1 MQLKQKLQ
9 IDVSA
14 SKSQK
19 KKWTWAYVTS
29 ETNLIFPSCW
39 EDSLSNSEWGFLQFA
54 LSCVYLR

>member
-19 KKWTWAYVTS
+19 KWTWAYVTS
-29 ETNLIFPSCW
+29 DKPNLP
-39 EDSLSNSEWGFLQFA
+39 LL
-54 LSCVYLR
+54 LRRFT